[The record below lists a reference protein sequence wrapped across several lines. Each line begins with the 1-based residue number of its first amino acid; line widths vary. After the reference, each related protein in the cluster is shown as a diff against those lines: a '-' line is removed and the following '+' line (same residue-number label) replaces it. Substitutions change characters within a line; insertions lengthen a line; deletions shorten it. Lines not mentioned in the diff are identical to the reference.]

1 MNHEFVKRSGSKRLI
16 LIFAGWGMDANP
28 FRHVSRPG
36 YDTLVVWDYRDL
48 MVDWSIVANYDEIA
62 LIAWSM
68 GVYAASMTIHAIDH
82 LITAKI
88 AVNGTMTPVDNL
100 RGIPEA
106 TFELTASTLDEQNLN
121 KFFRS
126 MCGDCTTA
134 ERFMLAAP
142 QRPISELVDEL
153 RAIYPE
159 PWFANPKVS
168 GWDRAVIGRQDSI
181 FPACNQQR
189 AWQGTPIIVLDRPH
203 YINIQEI
210 ADAYIIDKQQ
220 TAERFDAGRS
230 TYDDNA
236 PVQHAIVDALMADA
250 ARVKVDDIVFTPGCA
265 ALEIGCGTGS
275 LTRRLYPFIEK
286 GFLHLWDTNTAP
298 PDGFSQ
304 ANYLQCDAELQICRT
319 PSERYDLI
327 ATASTIQWFN
337 SPARF
342 MAECLRVLRPGGV
355 LMLTAFQR
363 GNMHELAAVCGASF
377 SLPDSRQWQT
387 LIPRG
392 FEILSFETK
401 DYDMSFDEPVDVLR
415 HLKFTGANVLSRRSC
430 DSTVS
435 GPTFIR
441 RFPRMLDGR
450 CHLTYRTIRI
460 ILKKADN
467 TRKS

>member
-1 MNHEFVKRSGSKRLI
+1 MNHEFVKRSDSKRLI

-48 MVDWSIVANYDEIA
+48 SMDWSVVANYDEIT

-68 GVYAASMTIHAIDH
+68 GVYAASMTIHAVDH

-100 RGIPEA
+100 HGIPEA
-106 TFELTASTLDEQNLN
+106 IFEGTAATLDERNLR
-121 KFFRS
+121 KFFRR
-126 MCGDCTTA
+126 MCGDRATT
-134 ERFMLAAP
+134 ERFMLSAP
-142 QRPISELVDEL
+142 QRPVGELVDEL

-168 GWDRAVIGRQDSI
+168 GWDRAVIGRQDAI

-189 AWQGTPIIVLDRPH
+189 AWQGTPIVVLDRPH
-203 YINIQEI
+203 YIDLQEI

-220 TAERFDAGRS
+220 AAVCFDAGRT
-230 TYDDNA
+230 TYDANA

-250 ARVKVDDIVFTPGCA
+250 ARVKADKLIFSPGCV

-275 LTRRLYPFIEK
+275 LTRRLYPLTK
-286 GFLHLWDTNTAP
+286 RGFLHLWDTNTLP
-298 PDGFSQ
+298 PEGFDK
-304 ANYLQCDAELQICRT
+304 ARYNQCDAELQICRT
-319 PSERYDLI
+319 PTGRYDLI
-327 ATASTIQWFN
+327 ASASTVQWFN

-342 MAECLRVLRPGGV
+342 MAECLRVLRPGGI
-355 LMLTAFQR
+355 LMLSAFQR
-363 GNMHELAAVCGASF
+363 GNMHELAAASGVSL

-387 LIPRG
+387 MIPRG
-392 FEILSFETK
+392 FETLSFETE

-415 HLKFTGANVLSRRSC
+415 HLKLTGVNALSRQSAANP
-430 DSTVS
+430 VS

-460 ILKKADN
+460 ILKKIDN
-467 TRKS
+467 V